1 MNHVAL
7 KPSDT
12 ALPAGTV
19 TLLFTDIEASTRLI
33 ERHGARAQDALAQH
47 HAILSRVIAAHRG
60 HVFNIVGDAFCAVFA
75 DTKEA
80 AGAAIDIQ
88 RALHDSA
95 WGEVGDVR
103 VRIGLH
109 TGDVDVVDGTYASSL
124 ALVRAQRVMN
134 AGHGGQTLL
143 SAATASAIHADV
155 PDGSILRDV
164 GVHKLRGLGEPDSLF
179 QLVTPGLP
187 SEFPPLRVE
196 DSATVAG
203 GLLQELVRGR
213 LVGRAAETAQ
223 LRQHWAQA
231 EQARGH
237 LVLLSG
243 EPGVGKT
250 RLAQALLD
258 EAQRAGATVLRGG
271 CYEFE
276 ATTPYLPF
284 IEAIRQWVHRTGA
297 EALRAV
303 LGASASEIAK
313 LAPEIETKLGSLAPN
328 PPLSPNEERLRLFDN
343 VTRFL
348 QTLAGKRGL
357 LLFLDDVHWADQ
369 GTLSLLHYLVR
380 NVRGDRVLI
389 LGAYRELELDR
400 VHPLSRALVDWNRER
415 VATRIA
421 LARLS
426 HEDTGALLATLFG
439 QDAVSGDFAAAIYRE
454 TEGNPFFVEEV
465 VKSLVERGAIYRENG
480 EWNRRDTGDLALP
493 QSVKEA
499 IGYRLD
505 RLSEPAAD
513 ALRTAAALGK
523 VFSFRELAAVAAA
536 REDQLLDALDE
547 ANGAQLI
554 RPDDRRPD
562 ANGDAFAFTHDK
574 IREVLYEE
582 INPIRRRRLH
592 QRIGETLERLYDG
605 AAGRARGDGHAQ
617 DLAHHF
623 MQAGDLAR
631 SLTHLQRAADAAE
644 AVFAHDEALE
654 HLERARE
661 SAEALQRRDDVAQL
675 DERMGDIH
683 VARGSVLNA
692 AACYERALQA
702 AAATRARAALKVKV
716 GNAFVPIGDP
726 RGLVR
731 LEEALAELDPATQPA
746 ELAFATA
753 LVGRYHHYRARQQ
766 KAIEFLERARELAE
780 PLADPSTLGSIYPYL
795 AGAYQ
800 HVLAYARSDQW
811 ANAGIELGRRHDRP
825 EWVANGYE
833 FLSENAASRGH
844 WDDAIRH
851 AALDEENGRKIGSL
865 ARVAWATLGR
875 SQGLSGRGELAAAC
889 DAARAGLATSER
901 IGEARLAIWLEA
913 FLAVTLADVGDFEG
927 AQTHAEQAHANAQRL
942 NQIVLTAWA
951 MNGLGYVASMR
962 GDAAGAMR
970 WYEPCEALVRETE
983 NGISRMLV
991 MARAAEAFLRDGR
1004 LDDAERIAATA
1015 LELGRFADA
1024 PHYQGLAHQ
1033 MQGRILTARSLHA
1046 EARTALDAATRTFAT
1061 LGSRLELA
1069 RTVFSRALL
1078 DATIGA
1084 VEDATQHAAHAR
1096 AEFAAMQAEPDR
1108 AQADAFLRRVAGG

>member
-1 MNHVAL
+1 MNH
-7 KPSDT
+7 T
-12 ALPAGTV
+12 AQPGNVDLPAGTI
-19 TLLFTDIEASTRLI
+19 TLLFTDIEGSTRLI
-33 ERHGARAQDALAQH
+33 ERHGTRGQNALAQH
-47 HAILSRVIAAHRG
+47 HAILARAIAARDG
-60 HVFNIVGDAFCAVFA
+60 HVFNIVGDAFCAAFA
-75 DTKEA
+75 DASDATA
-80 AGAAIDIQ
+80 AAIDIQ
-88 RALHDSA
+88 RSLHNAA
-95 WGEVGDVR
+95 WGDVGEVR

-109 TGDVDVVDGTYASSL
+109 TGDVDVVDGAYASSL

-143 SAATASAIHADV
+143 SSTTAHAIGPAL
-155 PDGSILRDV
+155 PEGSVLRDV
-164 GVHKLRGLGEPDSLF
+164 GVYKLRGLAEPDSLF

-187 SEFPPLRVE
+187 SDFPPLRVDE
-196 DSATVAG
+196 SAASSV

-213 LVGRAAETAQ
+213 LVGRAAEAAQ

-258 EAQRAGATVLRGG
+258 DAQRAGATILRGG

-284 IEAIRQWVHRTGA
+284 IEAFRQWVHRTGVD
-297 EALRAV
+297 ALRNA
-303 LGASASEIAK
+303 LGGSASEIAK
-313 LAPEIETKLGSLAPN
+313 LAPEIESKLGALTPN
-328 PPLSPNEERLRLFDN
+328 APLSPNEERLRLFDN

-348 QTLAGKRGL
+348 QALAGQQGL

-380 NVRGDRVLI
+380 NLRGDRVLI

-400 VHPLSRALVDWNRER
+400 VHPLARALVDWNRER
-415 VATRIA
+415 LATRIA
-421 LARLS
+421 LSRLS
-426 HEDTGALLATLFG
+426 HEDTGALLATLFR
-439 QDAVSGDFAAAIYRE
+439 QDRVSDEFAAAVYRE

-465 VKSLVERGAIYRENG
+465 VKSLIEQGAIYRENG
-480 EWNRRDTGDLALP
+480 EWNRRDDNELALP

-505 RLSEPAAD
+505 RLSEPAAE

-523 VFSFRELAAVAAA
+523 VFSFRELAAVSAAN
-536 REDQLLDALDE
+536 EDDLLDALDE

-554 RPDDRRPD
+554 RPDDRR
-562 ANGDAFAFTHDK
+562 ATVNGESFAFTHDK

-605 AAGRARGDGHAQ
+605 ASDRSRGHGHAQ

-631 SLTHLQRAADAAE
+631 SLAHLQQAADAAE
-644 AVFAHDEALE
+644 AVFAHDEALVY
-654 HLERARE
+654 LAQARE
-661 SAEALQRRDDVAQL
+661 SAEALQRGEDIARL

-683 VARGSVLNA
+683 VARGSVLA
-692 AACYERALQA
+692 ATECYERALQA
-702 AAATRARAALKVKV
+702 AMTPRARAALKLKV

-731 LEEALAELDPATQPA
+731 LEEALAELDPAEQPA

-753 LVGRYHHYRARQQ
+753 LVGRYHHYRAQHV

-780 PLADPSTLGSIYPYL
+780 PLADPTTIGNIYPYL
-795 AGAYQ
+795 AGAHQ
-800 HVLAYARSDQW
+800 HVLAYARSDHW
-811 ANAGIELGRRHDRP
+811 ANVAIELGRRHDRP
-825 EWVANGYE
+825 EWIANGYE
-833 FLSENAASRGH
+833 FLAENAASRGH
-844 WDDAIRH
+844 WDDAIRY
-851 AALDEENGRKIGSL
+851 AALDEANGRKIGSL

-875 SQGLSGRGELAAAC
+875 AQGLWGRGELQAAC
-889 DAARAGLATSER
+889 DALRTGLTVCER
-901 IGEARLAIWLEA
+901 IGEARLAIWLES
-913 FLAVTLADVGDFEG
+913 FLAVTLADVGDFDS
-927 AQTHAEQAHANAQRL
+927 AQSHAEIGYGNAQRL

-951 MNGLGYVASMR
+951 MNGLGYVALTR
-962 GDAAGAMR
+962 GDVDAAMR
-970 WYEPCEALVRETE
+970 WYEPCEILVRDTE
-983 NGISRMLV
+983 NGLSRMVV
-991 MARAAEAFLRDGR
+991 MARAAHAFLAAGR
-1004 LDDAERIAATA
+1004 LDEAERMATSA
-1015 LELGRFADA
+1015 LALGKFAQA
-1024 PHYQGLAHQ
+1024 PYYEALAEQ
-1033 MQGRILTARSLHA
+1033 MQARILMGRAEPSRARS
-1046 EARTALDAATRTFAT
+1046 ALDRAADMFSAFGT
-1061 LGSRLELA
+1061 RLELA
-1069 RTVFSRALL
+1069 RTVYCRARLEAAVGNVERALS
-1078 DATIGA
+1078 DAR
-1084 VEDATQHAAHAR
+1084 DAL
-1096 AEFAAMQAEPDR
+1096 AEFAAMHAEPDR
-1108 AQADAFLRRVAGG
+1108 AQAEAFLREAVR